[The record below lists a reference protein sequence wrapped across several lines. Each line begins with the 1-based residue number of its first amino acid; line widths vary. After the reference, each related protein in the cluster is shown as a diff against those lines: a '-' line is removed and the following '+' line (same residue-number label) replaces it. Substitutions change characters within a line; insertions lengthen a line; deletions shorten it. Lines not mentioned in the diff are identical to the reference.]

1 VRRTPRVMLSGAK
14 HLGRRETRLIDAE
27 ILRPAGSE

>member
-1 VRRTPRVMLSGAK
+1 MLQVSEAK
-14 HLGRRETRLIDAE
+14 HFGSLAQVFPGAE